1 MRHLKAGRKL
11 GRTSSHRRAM
21 YSNMVAAL
29 VTHGQIE
36 TTQAKAKELRT
47 IADRT
52 LHWGVGVHELVQKGT
67 KKLSDVERAQVVHA
81 KRMARRVLKDEDA
94 LDKLF
99 AEVAPELT
107 GHPGGYTRVLK
118 TRYRV
123 GDAAPMALVA
133 LVSDSG
139 KAGKAAREEPAKG
152 SKKEAAAAKSEKK
165 DKKGQSAKAGKA
177 SDKGEK
183 SKSKA
188 KAKGK
193 GKGDED

>member
-36 TTQAKAKELRT
+36 TTESKAKELRS

-52 LHWGVGVHELVQKGT
+52 INWGVGVHQLVQKDT
-67 KKLSDVERAQVVHA
+67 KKLNNIERAQVVHA

-99 AEVAPELT
+99 AEIAPELAK
-107 GHPGGYTRVLK
+107 HPGGYTRVLK
-118 TRYRV
+118 TRNRI
-123 GDAAPMALVA
+123 GDAAPMALIA
-133 LVSDSG
+133 LVGGANG
-139 KAGKAAREEPAKG
+139 KSVKPAREETAPAKG
-152 SKKEAAAAKSEKK
+152 
-165 DKKGQSAKAGKA
+165 
-177 SDKGEK
+177 
-183 SKSKA
+183 KA
-188 KAKGK
+188 KAEGGGKAEKKAKSAKPAADKGK
-193 GKGDED
+193 AKTKGKSKGKSKDDDE

>member
-29 VTHGQIE
+29 VTNGQIE
-36 TTQAKAKELRT
+36 TTEAKAKELRT
-47 IADRT
+47 IADKT
-52 LHWGVGVHELVQKGT
+52 IHWGVGVVELVKRGT

-118 TRYRV
+118 TRYRI

-133 LVSDSG
+133 LVNG
-139 KAGKAAREEPAKG
+139 AGKGGGQVRVESAPAGKG
-152 SKKEAAAAKSEKK
+152 KGKKEDKAEKSEKAEK
-165 DKKGQSAKAGKA
+165 KSKKGQSEKA
-177 SDKGEK
+177 SAEK
-183 SKSKA
+183 SKGKTKKKA
-188 KAKGK
+188 K
-193 GKGDED
+193 DD

>member
-36 TTQAKAKELRT
+36 TTEAKAKELRS

-52 LHWGVGVHELVQKGT
+52 IHWGVGVSELVKRGP
-67 KKLSDVERAQVVHA
+67 KKLSDIERAQVVHA
-81 KRMARRVLKDEDA
+81 KRMARRVLKNEDA
-94 LDKLF
+94 LEKLF
-99 AEVAPELT
+99 AEVAPEMT

-118 TRYRV
+118 TRFRV

-133 LVSDSG
+133 LVNG
-139 KAGKAAREEPAKG
+139 AGKAESSPRVESAPAKG
-152 SKKEAAAAKSEKK
+152 SKASKKSEAKAEKSEKAEK
-165 DKKGQSAKAGKA
+165 KSKKGQSEKA
-177 SDKGEK
+177 SADK
-183 SKSKA
+183 SKSKTKK
-188 KAKGK
+188 KAK
-193 GKGDED
+193 DD

>member
-36 TTQAKAKELRT
+36 TTEAKAKELRS

-52 LHWGVGVHELVQKGT
+52 IHWGVGVSELVKRGP
-67 KKLSDVERAQVVHA
+67 KKLSDIERAQVVHA
-81 KRMARRVLKDEDA
+81 KRMARRVLKDTDA
-94 LDKLF
+94 LERLF

-133 LVSDSG
+133 LVNG
-139 KAGKAAREEPAKG
+139 AGKAESSPRVESAPAKG
-152 SKKEAAAAKSEKK
+152 KAKKSDAKAAQSEKAEK
-165 DKKGQSAKAGKA
+165 KSKKGQSEKASADKGKA
-177 SDKGEK
+177 K
-183 SKSKA
+183 SKKKA
-188 KAKGK
+188 K
-193 GKGDED
+193 DD

>member
-36 TTQAKAKELRT
+36 TTEAKAKELRS

-52 LHWGVGVHELVQKGT
+52 IHWGVGVSELVKRGP
-67 KKLSDVERAQVVHA
+67 KKLSDIERAQVVHA
-81 KRMARRVLKDEDA
+81 KRMARRVLKDTDA
-94 LDKLF
+94 LERLF

-118 TRYRV
+118 TRFRV

-133 LVSDSG
+133 LVNGAGKGESSPRVESAPTKG
-139 KAGKAAREEPAKG
+139 KAKKSEAKAE
-152 SKKEAAAAKSEKK
+152 KSEKAEK
-165 DKKGQSAKAGKA
+165 KSKKGQSEKASADKGKA
-177 SDKGEK
+177 K
-183 SKSKA
+183 SKKKA
-188 KAKGK
+188 K
-193 GKGDED
+193 DD